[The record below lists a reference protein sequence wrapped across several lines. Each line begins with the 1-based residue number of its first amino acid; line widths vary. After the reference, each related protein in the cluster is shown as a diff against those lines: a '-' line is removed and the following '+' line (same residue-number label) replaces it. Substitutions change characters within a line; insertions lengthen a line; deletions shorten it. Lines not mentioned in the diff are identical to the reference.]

1 MVLIERAE
9 RGECSEGN
17 SEKSE
22 IIEESEVRIRFYKV
36 KSEGCEGGGRE
47 GCGRDAGE
55 MRARCMIG
63 STVQVNNHLSHHLAP
78 RPPSP
83 QKTTFRR

>member
-22 IIEESEVRIRFYKV
+22 IIDESEVRIRLYKV

-47 GCGRDAGE
+47 GGRDAGLL
-55 MRARCMIG
+55 G
-63 STVQVNNHLSHHLAP
+63 TLSF
-78 RPPSP
+78 
-83 QKTTFRR
+83 TF

>member
-22 IIEESEVRIRFYKV
+22 IIEESEVRMRFYKV
-36 KSEGCEGGGRE
+36 KSEGCE
-47 GCGRDAGE
+47 AGFFF
-55 MRARCMIG
+55 MD
-63 STVQVNNHLSHHLAP
+63 SFLLS
-78 RPPSP
+78 
-83 QKTTFRR
+83 RRLLYFYGP

>member
-55 MRARCMIG
+55 MQDRVYSAG
-63 STVQVNNHLSHHLAP
+63 
-78 RPPSP
+78 
-83 QKTTFRR
+83 K